1 VALEID
7 LLNGSSIRDRDLRD
21 TARLL
26 EDIFAARVSLQRV
39 ALDLARAYDV
49 TRKQV
54 NSTALLSQILEAGV
68 DPGHKRLAIV
78 DVDLFIPVLTFVF
91 GEAQLSGKAAVVST
105 HRISNQFYGL
115 PRNDALM
122 RERLGKEI
130 VHELGHTFGLFHCR
144 QYDCV
149 MRASTYVEEIDL
161 KRSYPCESCAGLIRA
176 HQATSLE
183 HAPGMRDPRP
193 A

>member
-1 VALEID
+1 MALEID

-26 EDIFAARVSLQRV
+26 EDIFAARVSLQRA

-68 DPGHKRLAIV
+68 DPGHKRLAVV

-91 GEAQLSGKAAVVST
+91 GEAQLSGTAAVVST

-144 QYDCV
+144 QFDCV

-183 HAPGMRDPRP
+183 HVPGMQDPRP